1 MLRVMVT
8 KYAKLTSV
16 GDELALVLDQETL
29 DTVGYTIDT
38 VVDVRVENG
47 SIVIEPVR
55 DAEAEGQLSPPGRSP
70 GV

>member
-1 MLRVMVT
+1 MVRT
-8 KYAKLTSV
+8 RLIPV

-38 VVDVRVENG
+38 VVDVRVEDG

-55 DAEAEGQLSPPGRSP
+55 VEEPSGASSLPTAPKRQG
-70 GV
+70 